1 MKQNILFVI
10 HTYNTGGVVS
20 SLRSILHSG
29 LSLRYEFRV
38 FSITRGYDHRK
49 EFLKWDCGCNFL
61 TESYFSDFADF
72 PIGRK
77 MEALPIK
84 ILKSVP
90 CIREKLKQAII
101 KFTIWRIEKKVDPCL
116 IIAFQEGMTTDF
128 CSIFRSPNKIAWIH
142 SDYNGVMPVS
152 VDKLQLYSEYRKIV
166 CVSEFTRSN
175 FISRYPSLKDRVCA
189 IHNVFDQQDIVQ
201 KSKQKID
208 DIRFKTDLYT
218 IITVGRISYIKQLSQ
233 LPAVASKLKNMG
245 AQFRWY
251 IIGGGN
257 EGGEKERLDQE
268 LAKYD
273 LDDMFVLLGNK
284 PNPYP
289 YFREADLLVT
299 NSSSEA
305 CPMIF
310 NEAKILGL
318 SVVSNN
324 FGSAYEFLSSDEGDI
339 ITTTDNMAGVIYLL
353 ITKEKQKKAF
363 RDVSSDS
370 IEKISALIDE
380 FCRPL

>member
-1 MKQNILFVI
+1 
-10 HTYNTGGVVS
+10 
-20 SLRSILHSG
+20 
-29 LSLRYEFRV
+29 
-38 FSITRGYDHRK
+38 
-49 EFLKWDCGCNFL
+49 
-61 TESYFSDFADF
+61 
-72 PIGRK
+72 
-77 MEALPIK
+77 
-84 ILKSVP
+84 
-90 CIREKLKQAII
+90 
-101 KFTIWRIEKKVDPCL
+101 
-116 IIAFQEGMTTDF
+116 
-128 CSIFRSPNKIAWIH
+128 
-142 SDYNGVMPVS
+142 
-152 VDKLQLYSEYRKIV
+152 
-166 CVSEFTRSN
+166 
-175 FISRYPSLKDRVCA
+175 
-189 IHNVFDQQDIVQ
+189 
-201 KSKQKID
+201 
-208 DIRFKTDLYT
+208 
-218 IITVGRISYIKQLSQ
+218 
-233 LPAVASKLKNMG
+233 MG

-310 NEAKILGL
+310 NEAKILEL

-324 FGSAYEFLSSDEGDI
+324 FGSAYEFLNSDEGDI

-353 ITKEKQKKAF
+353 ITKGKQKKAF
-363 RDVSSDS
+363 RDVSNDS

>member
-10 HTYNTGGVVS
+10 HTYNTGGAVS

-29 LSLRYEFRV
+29 LSLRYGFKV

-61 TESYFSDFADF
+61 TESYFSDFAGF

-77 MEALPIK
+77 MTALPVK
-84 ILKSVP
+84 LLKSVS
-90 CIREKLKQAII
+90 CLREKLQQAII
-101 KFTIWRIEKKVDPCL
+101 KYTVRRVEKKVNPSL
-116 IIAFQEGMTTDF
+116 IIAFQEGVTTEF
-128 CSIFRSPNKIAWIH
+128 CSFFRSPNKIAWIH
-142 SDYNGVMPVS
+142 SDNIGVMPVS
-152 VDKLQLYSEYRKIV
+152 TDKLQLYLEYRKIV
-166 CVSEFTRSN
+166 CVSEFTKGN
-175 FISRYPSLKDRVCA
+175 FIFKYPSLKDRVCA
-189 IHNVFDQQDIVQ
+189 IHNIFDQQDIVR

-208 DIRFKTDLYT
+208 DKRFKTDLYT

-233 LPAVASKLKNMG
+233 LPAVAFKLKNMG

-257 EGGEKERLDQE
+257 EGGEKERLDEE
-268 LAKYD
+268 LAKYN
-273 LDDMFVLLGNK
+273 LNDMFVLLGNK

-318 SVVSNN
+318 SIVSNN
-324 FGSAYEFLSSDEGDI
+324 FGSAYEFLNSNEGDI
-339 ITTTDNMAGVIYLL
+339 ITTTDNMAEVIYLL
-353 ITKEKQKKAF
+353 IAKGKQKKAF
-363 RDVSSDS
+363 RDVSSNS
-370 IEKISALIDE
+370 IEKITALIDE
-380 FCRPL
+380 FCNPL